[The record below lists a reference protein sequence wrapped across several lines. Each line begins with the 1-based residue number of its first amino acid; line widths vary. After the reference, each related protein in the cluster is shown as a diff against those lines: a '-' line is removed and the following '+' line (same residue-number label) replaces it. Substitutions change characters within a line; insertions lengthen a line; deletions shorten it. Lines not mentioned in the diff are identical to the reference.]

1 MAELDPDIPENK
13 HLKQAIN
20 HLEKV
25 LDYAPMVAEG
35 RDATVHLTTQDWQ
48 VVADALFNMNAP
60 DDAFPDAINDY
71 GLTNENETI
80 TLTTDD
86 YDIEIEVVAS

>member
-1 MAELDPDIPENK
+1 MPNIDPDIPENK
-13 HLKQAIN
+13 HLKQAVN

-25 LDYAPMVAEG
+25 LEYAPMVAEG
-35 RDATVHLTTQDWQ
+35 RDATVHLTPQDWQ

-71 GLTNENETI
+71 GLTNENQTI